1 MIFFAGCIAAL
12 CTFMLWTKHLIIV
25 YLYMISIGIIFI
37 SYWFNFSTIKA
48 VIAYVSKSDYT
59 INILDDIL
67 HFNLTSIIKDGTG
80 SLLVQNYILQ
90 CLLASIFCYIHF
102 APRYFILQ
110 KLLVMS
116 FMAPS
121 LLAIHPIFVSKNR
134 NLLLQSNNYH
144 RFFKFNEHSSN

>member
-1 MIFFAGCIAAL
+1 
-12 CTFMLWTKHLIIV
+12 
-25 YLYMISIGIIFI
+25 MISVGVIYI
-37 SYWFNFSTIKA
+37 SYWSNASTIKA
-48 VIAYVSKSDYT
+48 VIEYVSKPDYT
-59 INILDDIL
+59 TSILDEIL
-67 HFNLTSIIKDGTG
+67 HLNLTSIIKEGTG

-121 LLAIHPIFVSKNR
+121 FLAIHPISVSKKYKFIVII
-134 NLLLQSNNYH
+134 NNYH
-144 RFFKFNEHSSN
+144 RFSNLMNILQTNIDDCFRYRFFTMRHFLQRCFH